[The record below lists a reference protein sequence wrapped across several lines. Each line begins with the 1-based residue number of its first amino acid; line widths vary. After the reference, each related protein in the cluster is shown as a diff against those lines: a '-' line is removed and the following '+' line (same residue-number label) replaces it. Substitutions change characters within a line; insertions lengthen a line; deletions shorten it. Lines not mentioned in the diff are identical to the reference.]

1 MVENNIAQADF
12 SSAQL
17 HLQAASNLFKSSE
30 NKWLQVLLLYF
41 RGLLAYYQGDARQA
55 AGLLGETTALT
66 RESRYKPDLAR
77 ALIALGRVRRTL
89 GEYGGA
95 SELILEGLALFR
107 TLRHKLGIATALEE
121 LAAVRAA
128 QNEGGG
134 EAAML
139 FSVAHTLR
147 ETLGGPLAPVDA
159 TTYDA
164 AIAASRTQIG
174 EVAFKDI
181 WASASARPFQEVV
194 EEILKN

>member
-12 SSAQL
+12 SSAKL
-17 HLQAASNLFKSSE
+17 HLQAASNLFKLSE

-41 RGLLAYYQGDARQA
+41 RGLLAYYQGDATQA
-55 AGLLGETTALT
+55 VGLLGETTALT

-89 GEYGGA
+89 GEFGQA

-121 LAAVRAA
+121 LAAIRAA
-128 QNEGGG
+128 QNDGGQ
-134 EAAML
+134 AAML
-139 FSVAHTLR
+139 FCVAHTLR
-147 ETLGGPLAPVDA
+147 ETLGAPLAPVDA
-159 TTYDA
+159 TTYDS

-174 EVAFKDI
+174 EAAFKDI
-181 WASASARPFQEVV
+181 WASTSIRPFQEVMDG
-194 EEILKN
+194 IL